1 MVLVGGLV
9 GVSVEC
15 RFWSIGLCVRA
26 AERTKRV
33 EMEEVATKACTC
45 VCDWVGGGRVREE
58 NRRGCSLGVCDSLK
72 S

>member
-9 GVSVEC
+9 GVSVEF

-45 VCDWVGGGRVREE
+45 VCDWVGGGRVRESE
-58 NRRGCSLGVCDSLK
+58 GGESERMLTGSVR
-72 S
+72 